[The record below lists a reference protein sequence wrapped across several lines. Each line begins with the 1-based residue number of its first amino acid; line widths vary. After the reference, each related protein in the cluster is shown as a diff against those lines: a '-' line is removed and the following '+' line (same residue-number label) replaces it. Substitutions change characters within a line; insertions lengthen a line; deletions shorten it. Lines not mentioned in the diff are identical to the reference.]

1 MRRDDLR
8 LRPRLRA
15 MFYAVFAVLFAS
27 GAGWWVAH
35 TWLQPAA
42 DSASAPSVVE
52 PWLLKVHGA
61 AAMAALLVLGTL
73 YPTHISR
80 SWRTGR
86 NRGWGIG
93 LVVAC
98 LVLIVTGYL
107 LYYVGS
113 ETIRDATVSIHLWLG
128 VALPIVLLVHIWRG
142 RTTRAK

>member
-15 MFYAVFAVLFAS
+15 TFYAVFAVLFAS

-35 TWLQPAA
+35 TWLLSA
-42 DSASAPSVVE
+42 DDGATASNAIE

-61 AAMAALLVLGTL
+61 AAMAALLVLGAL
-73 YPTHISR
+73 YPVHIAR
-80 SWRTGR
+80 SWRTRR

-98 LVLIVTGYL
+98 LVLILTGYL
-107 LYYVGS
+107 LYYAGGEIV
-113 ETIRDATVSIHLWLG
+113 RDAAASIHLWLG
-128 VALPIVLLVHIWRG
+128 VALPIILGVHIWRG
-142 RTTRAK
+142 RATRSK